1 MRAQPNGD
9 YLPPPST
16 LAAQLVR
23 DHAGTSKKSTI
34 TDVSATFGQLLQEIL
49 NNAEI
54 PETKPEVNYKLIRVV
69 TEAGLDV
76 LAQDN
81 PFAQWDVLLPQ
92 ARDSLLV
99 IESTIRRQPELLF
112 YGFAESVTNDAN
124 RPSLRLLLWL
134 FPKLLCI
141 ASHPRCTILQPSI
154 SRLLGTVVDSLAN
167 SISLWQ
173 HAKVAVM
180 MYFACLD
187 DIYTALA
194 SLSSISNHEATLDI
208 RLPPVRSIS
217 DMSYGSEPPTTVA
230 PGFQHSV
237 NSILGAL
244 QVANSLLLGLSG
256 LVNEGPAFKVLPLG
270 THILAS
276 RSFDALDILGDVI
289 FKLRQPLTK
298 NDAFLRVLDTF
309 TSVMRRFCC
318 SDTPVLWLR
327 LDKANHSAMRF
338 VLTFLQVHLSMV
350 FPPGLQERLAGAIR
364 LLIDVP
370 SQMMTEDHGAD
381 VMITK
386 TLQRVYTDENNIWN
400 QSNEALRSAIR
411 DLVTHM
417 NIQLSEEAKRQ
428 AGSFGENDSS
438 DESMS
443 GMATNGS
450 LEKAGVHGGLA
461 LSKRS
466 LRRSDRA
473 QKASSSTSK
482 QEIYNRLTGLLADR
496 SSSDIT
502 GLAGVAEASYAALK
516 DDHKDILWDTLS
528 RCFCVIAGSL
538 NDDLCDL
545 CHSEVRKSAPLSN
558 LSDQDSNDM
567 KELGRLMSEL
577 LNTLD
582 LQQSKQRRIVATLCV
597 RSFILHCQ
605 LPDYLDLGKS
615 SFGEWCLRALNSSNR
630 ELRMVASRALVAYLR
645 HDIDRTIRDSNR
657 QSALDYLRALSDRA
671 TLGQHDTL
679 ISAWGQVAVTCG
691 ESELNLALLRLV
703 DFLGHPNA
711 LVCGLAS
718 TELEHIASSLNLTPQ
733 ALFKPFWR
741 SIAVTVVQDLHTNP
755 QKCQLL
761 ADYLGTSVNQFL
773 TNTQTETLPL
783 LLLTKKRDTLQRLA
797 TARGPNVKLQ
807 DICTQPRKN
816 LAVIL
821 ALLLSQPSN
830 DIETTAMDILAECVP
845 SFKDQELANIV
856 RIDPVPI
863 VVEMLKSAGDE
874 DANRKGRIIN
884 GIQTLA
890 VLVER
895 RPGQSKAS
903 AKQNK
908 LLASFFETQIL
919 GIMTQFSDT
928 IEKADESV
936 PQNEKIRCLYAVKE
950 MINLAR
956 THISIAVPQIRA
968 CLQSA
973 FDQPGLVDAAMSA
986 WLAMMNTF
994 EAEEVVNLLDHM
1006 FAVTVQH
1013 WSELTAE
1020 LQKEVHDT
1028 VAHVLKTHSNLI
1040 RDSIITVPSLAG
1052 IQLMSK
1058 FEAEISRLKAAE
1070 SSEVHLAA
1078 FGRRLQNE
1086 NSSVVLQG
1094 ARELYTWLQANQT
1107 FVHESAISEP
1117 PLPVLSTLLRSLL
1130 DVCVKYGS
1138 SSKNSSIA
1146 SVSAQC
1152 LGLIG
1157 CLDPNHIEATATT
1170 KQTMVMSNFD
1180 KAAEVVDWVA
1190 VLFDSVL
1197 VPAFKS
1203 TNNARAQGFL
1213 AFVMQELLRFS
1224 GYNEVASV
1232 RLRASQSSPTYTRW
1246 IELPESTRNILTP
1259 FLTSRY
1265 ALTSTVNVRPVKY
1278 PIFDRAISHSTWLK
1292 TWVYDMLWRARG
1304 ENASSMFP
1312 TLARVIKGHDLAIA
1326 NFLLPYAALNI
1337 ILGGPQAEVDAVA
1350 NEMLIVLSTES
1361 SIHSEQD
1368 AIRQC
1373 SQNIFAVLDYMSRWV
1388 QTKKQDMAALRA
1400 AAVRAGHSPKDFEE
1414 AADLG
1419 RIASVERVITSIPAN
1434 IIAQRAIECGS
1445 YARALFHWEDFI
1457 RDQCSKPDTKVEA
1470 RNAMY
1475 DRLQTIYSQIDEP
1488 DGLDGIAAQLNV
1500 LTPDQQAFQHRR
1512 AGRWSAAQSWYEIES
1527 MRRPNDSDIQLGLLS
1542 CLKESGQF
1550 NQVIRISS
1558 GNMVNNGNKS
1568 VKDTLLDTKL
1578 LSFMAEAGWMT
1589 ENIGLLHKQLSWVP
1603 TDMSVPDFNVSVGRI
1618 LITSATGHD
1627 EFKQQISKLRASIVK
1642 NMSAANVASLQACHS
1657 TLLDLHVL
1665 SEMESISHF
1674 SRGAKTAAD
1683 SNQLA
1688 SMLDKRLAILGSYIS
1703 DKQYVL
1709 GIRRAMMMAV
1719 NSNKSTLE
1727 IGSLWLTT
1735 AKLARKS
1742 NVPAMANFAVLRA
1755 AQCGDDSSKIE
1766 QARLLWKDG
1775 QHRQAIHNLEGA
1787 IASNV
1792 FAAYDRRMEQNS
1804 NPEEAQAKQN
1814 ALSARAHLLLAKWLD
1829 SSGQTQAHMVTSKYQ
1844 YAARTFARWEKGHYY
1859 LGKHYNKLLEAEK
1872 ALPTGKQSEAYTT
1885 GETTKL
1891 VIENYLRS
1899 VPFGTKYWFQT
1910 IPKVITLWLDL
1921 GMDCLQRPRDL
1932 NLEVFER
1939 RKKHL
1944 DLVHKQLKKY
1954 FDRVPPYIFYTS
1966 LPQMISRI
1974 SHPNDK
1980 VSEVLSMIIQKI
1992 VSSHPSQALWSLL
2005 PVSRAT
2011 QADRAKRGMEII
2023 HRLKDAKSRTKSDS
2037 ASLDLRTMVMQG
2049 QKLQEGLLQACE
2061 IHIEGRATNVSLS
2074 RDLQFSHKLAP
2085 STLVVPFQFA
2095 LTPNVPTV
2103 QDATH
2108 IRHFKGF
2115 ASDKVTIASFA
2126 DEVLVL
2132 SSLQRPRKLTVR
2144 GSDGKSYG
2152 LLCKPKDDLRKDQ
2165 RLMEFNTMINRSL
2178 KRDAESSKRRLYIKT
2193 YGVTPLSEESGTIEW
2208 VEGIK
2213 PLRDI
2218 LIKLYNRKGIHPNYT
2233 ELRNLLGEA
2242 CAESKNVVIFT
2253 DKIMPTF
2260 PPILHEWF
2268 VEIFP
2273 EPDTWFAAR
2282 LRYARSAAV
2291 MSIVGHVL
2299 GLGDRHGENILLEES
2314 TGGVF
2319 HVDFNC
2325 LFDKGLTFEKPELVP
2340 FRLTHNMVDAMGC
2353 YGVEGPFRKSSELTL
2368 QLLRQ
2373 HMDTLMNILETFVH
2387 DPTTDFIGKKKRTTH
2402 GVPETPQEVLDS
2414 VLSKLKGYLR
2424 GESVPLSVEGHVD
2437 ALIKQATDP
2446 WNLCR
2451 MYIGWCSFL

>member
-1 MRAQPNGD
+1 MVGRTVNGLSNGD
-9 YLPPPST
+9 YVPPPST

-23 DHAGTSKKSTI
+23 DHAGTSNNPTTTNISG
-34 TDVSATFGQLLQEIL
+34 TFGRLLHEIL
-49 NNAEI
+49 NNSDV
-54 PETKPEVNYKLIRVV
+54 PETDPEVNFKLIRVV
-69 TEAGLDV
+69 AEAGLDV

-81 PFAQWDVLLPQ
+81 PFAQWDILLPQ
-92 ARDSLLV
+92 AGDSLKV
-99 IESTIRRQPELLF
+99 IESTIKRQPEVLF
-112 YGFAESVTNDAN
+112 YDFEAPTNG

-134 FPKLLCI
+134 FPKLLCLT
-141 ASHPRCTILQPSI
+141 AHPQCSTLGPLL
-154 SRLLGTVVDSLAN
+154 SRLLASIIDSLAN
-167 SISLWQ
+167 MIAWWQ
-173 HAKVAVM
+173 HAKAVVV
-180 MYFACLD
+180 MYFDCLD
-187 DIYTALA
+187 DIITALGSITSMSGA
-194 SLSSISNHEATLDI
+194 RNPFNVHLPPARSISN
-208 RLPPVRSIS
+208 
-217 DMSYGSEPPTTVA
+217 MGYGSEQPTTVA
-230 PGFQHSV
+230 SGSQHQLNTIPGAIHAATV
-237 NSILGAL
+237 I
-244 QVANSLLLGLSG
+244 LSG
-256 LVNEGPAFKVLPLG
+256 LSDLLSEGPALRVLPLG
-270 THILAS
+270 VHILTS
-276 RSFDALDILGDVI
+276 RSFDALDALSDAT
-289 FKLRQPLTK
+289 FKLRQALTK
-298 NDAFLRVLDTF
+298 NDTLSRLLDGILST
-309 TSVMRRFCC
+309 MRRFCGLP
-318 SDTPVLWLR
+318 TPIAWLNI
-327 LDKANHSAMRF
+327 DKANHTARRF
-338 VLTFLQVHLSMV
+338 VLNFLQAHLEKAFV
-350 FPPGLQERLAGAIR
+350 GGLQDKLASALG
-364 LLIDVP
+364 LLLDVP
-370 SQMMTEDHGAD
+370 SRLTEDHGMDA
-381 VMITK
+381 MITRAV
-386 TLQRVYTDENNIWN
+386 QRVCEDENSWS
-400 QSNEALRSAIR
+400 QSHQALRLALQDFVSS
-411 DLVTHM
+411 L
-417 NIQLSEEAKRQ
+417 NIQLSGNAKKRIGLTGGNNSFDEE
-428 AGSFGENDSS
+428 
-438 DESMS
+438 MS
-443 GMATNGS
+443 GVATDGS
-450 LEKAGVHGGLA
+450 INVAGLLGSTA
-461 LSKRS
+461 LPKRK
-466 LRRSDRA
+466 LRRPKQCQLVDN
-473 QKASSSTSK
+473 TTGK
-482 QEIYNRLTGLLADR
+482 QEIYKQLTSLLADR
-496 SSSDIT
+496 PSSDIT
-502 GLAGVAEASYAALK
+502 GLAGVTETSYAALEDSQK
-516 DDHKDILWDTLS
+516 DVLWSVLC
-528 RCFCVIAGSL
+528 RCFCVMSDTLKG
-538 NDDLCDL
+538 DVCDL
-545 CHSEVRKSAPLSN
+545 CHSDAHKATPPKGALEPDIN
-558 LSDQDSNDM
+558 GM
-567 KELGRLMSEL
+567 KELGLTMLEL
-577 LNTLD
+577 LNSRD
-582 LQQSKQRRIVATLCV
+582 LQQSQHRRVLAVLCI
-597 RSFILHCQ
+597 RSFILHSQ
-605 LPDYLDLGKS
+605 LPEYLDLQKS
-615 SFGEWCLRALNSSNR
+615 PFGEWCLRALNSSTR
-630 ELRMVASRALVAYLR
+630 ELRLAASRTLVAFLR
-645 HDIDRTIRDSNR
+645 DDIDRNIRDNNR
-657 QSALDYLRALSDRA
+657 RLALEYLRTLSDRA
-671 TLGQHDTL
+671 NLSQIDTL
-679 ISAWGQVAVTCG
+679 ISAWGQVAIACD
-691 ESELNLALLRLV
+691 ESELNLALLQLV
-703 DFLGHPNA
+703 DYLGHPNSLICA
-711 LVCGLAS
+711 LAT
-718 TELEHIASSLNLTPQ
+718 TELEHIATALDMTPS
-733 ALFKPFWR
+733 ALLRPFWR
-741 SIAVTVVQDLHTNP
+741 SIAVAAVQDLHTKP
-755 QKCQLL
+755 QRCQQL
-761 ADYLGTSVNQFL
+761 ADFLGIGVNQFL
-773 TNTQTETLPL
+773 INTQAETLPSL
-783 LLLTKKRDTLQRLA
+783 ILTKKKETLQRIA
-797 TARGPNVKLQ
+797 AARGPNVKLQ
-807 DICTQPRKN
+807 DLCTQPRTN
-816 LAVIL
+816 LAAIL
-821 ALLLSQPSN
+821 ALLLSQASN
-830 DIETTAMDILAECVP
+830 DIETTAMGILAECVP
-845 SFKDQELANIV
+845 SLRDQELANLI
-856 RIDPVPI
+856 RIDPVLI
-863 VVEMLKSAGDE
+863 VIEMLKAAGDE
-874 DANRKGRIIN
+874 DVSRKGRIVHA
-884 GIQTLA
+884 IQTLA

-903 AKQNK
+903 AKHSK
-908 LLASFFETQIL
+908 LLGSFFETQIL
-919 GIMTQFSDT
+919 GIMTILSDT
-928 IEKADESV
+928 IEKADDSV
-936 PQNEKIRCLYAVKE
+936 SQYEKIRCLHAVEE

-956 THISIAVPQIRA
+956 THISIAIPQIRA

-973 FDQPGLVDAAMSA
+973 IDQPGLVDAAMSA
-986 WLAMMNTF
+986 WLAMMRTF
-994 EAEEVVNLLDHM
+994 EPEEVVHLLDHL
-1006 FAVTVQH
+1006 FAITVQH
-1013 WSELTAE
+1013 WSELSSE
-1020 LQKEVHDT
+1020 LQQNVHDT

-1040 RDSIITVPSLAG
+1040 RESVITVPSLAN

-1058 FEAEISRLKAAE
+1058 FEAEISRLRAAANPE
-1070 SSEVHLAA
+1070 AHVAA
-1078 FGRRLQNE
+1078 FAKRLQNE
-1086 NSSVVLQG
+1086 NSAIVLQA
-1094 ARELYTWLQANQT
+1094 ARELHNWLELNQT
-1107 FVHESAISEP
+1107 FVHESAVSEP
-1117 PLPVLSTLLRSLL
+1117 PLPVLSTLVRALL
-1130 DVCVKYGS
+1130 DACVKYGS
-1138 SSKNSSIA
+1138 SSKGNPISN
-1146 SVSAQC
+1146 VSAQC
-1152 LGLIG
+1152 LGLVG
-1157 CLDPNHIEATATT
+1157 CLDPNHIEATVTT

-1203 TNNARAQGFL
+1203 TSNARAQGFL

-1224 GYNEVASV
+1224 GFNEVASV

-1265 ALTSTVNVRPVKY
+1265 ALTSTVNVHPVKY
-1278 PIFDRAISHSTWLK
+1278 PIFDRSVSHSTWLR

-1312 TLARVIKGHDLAIA
+1312 TLARVIKRHDLAIA

-1337 ILGGPQAEVDAVA
+1337 VLGAPQAEVDAIA

-1361 SIHSEQD
+1361 SNHSEQD

-1373 SQNIFAVLDYMSRWV
+1373 SQNVFAILDYMSRWA
-1388 QTKKQDMAALRA
+1388 QTKKQDMAALRV
-1400 AAVRAGHSPKDFEE
+1400 AAVRAGHSPKEFEE

-1419 RIASVERVITSIPAN
+1419 RIRSVEQVMASIPAN

-1457 RDQCSKPDTKVEA
+1457 RGQCSKPETDAED

-1475 DRLQTIYSQIDEP
+1475 DRLQSIYSQIDEP
-1488 DGLDGIAAQLNV
+1488 DGLDGIAAQLNI
-1500 LTPDQQAFQHRR
+1500 LSPDQQAFQHRR

-1527 MRRPNDSDIQLGLLS
+1527 MQRPNDSDIQLGLLS

-1550 NQVIRISS
+1550 NQVIRVASD
-1558 GNMVNNGNKS
+1558 NMKSANNR
-1568 VKDTLLDTKL
+1568 VADTVLDTKL
-1578 LSFMAEAGWMT
+1578 LSFVTEASWMAENMT
-1589 ENIGLLHKQLSWVP
+1589 LLHNELSQIP
-1603 TDMSVPDFNVSVGRI
+1603 SDMSVPDFNVSVGRI
-1618 LITSATGHD
+1618 LITSAVSQD
-1627 EFKQQISKLRASIVK
+1627 EATNQISTLRASIVK
-1642 NMSAANVASLQACHS
+1642 NMSAANVASLQACHG
-1657 TLLDLHVL
+1657 TLLNLHVL
-1665 SEMESISHF
+1665 SEMEAISHF
-1674 SRGAKTAAD
+1674 SKSERDALD
-1683 SNQLA
+1683 SAQLI
-1688 SMLDKRLAILGSYIS
+1688 STLDKRLAILGSYIS

-1709 GIRRAMMMAV
+1709 GIRRAMLLAV
-1719 NSNKSTLE
+1719 NRNKPNFEVGVS
-1727 IGSLWLTT
+1727 WLTT
-1735 AKLARKS
+1735 AKLARKA

-1755 AQCGDDSSKIE
+1755 AQCGDDSSRIE

-1787 IASNV
+1787 IASNA
-1792 FAAYDRRMEQNS
+1792 FAMYDRFVEAGS

-1829 SSGQTQAHMVTSKYQ
+1829 ASGQTQAHMVTSKYQ
-1844 YAARTFARWEKGHYY
+1844 YAARAYPRWEKGHYY

-1872 ALPTGKQSEAYTT
+1872 ALPAVKQSEAFTT

-1932 NLEVFER
+1932 NPEIFDR

-1944 DLVHKQLKKY
+1944 ELVHKQLKKY
-1954 FDRVPPYIFYTS
+1954 FERVPPYVFYAS

-1980 VSEVLSMIIQKI
+1980 VSELLSMIIQKI
-1992 VSSHPSQALWSLL
+1992 VSTHPSQALWSLL
-2005 PVSRAT
+2005 PVARAT
-2011 QADRAKRGMEII
+2011 QADRAKRGLEII
-2023 HRLKDAKSRTKSDS
+2023 NRLKDGKGRTKSDS
-2037 ASLDLRTMVMQG
+2037 AGLDLRTMVMQG

-2061 IHIEGRATNVSLS
+2061 IHIEGRATNVSLT

-2085 STLVVPFQFA
+2085 SPLVVPFQSA

-2103 QDATH
+2103 QEASH

-2115 ASDKVTIASFA
+2115 SVDKVTIASFS

-2144 GSDGKSYG
+2144 GSDGKPYG

-2218 LIKLYNRKGIHPNYT
+2218 LIRLYNRKGIHPNYT
-2233 ELRNLLGEA
+2233 ELRTLLGEA
-2242 CAESKNVVIFT
+2242 CADSANVGIFT
-2253 DKIMPTF
+2253 KRIMPTF

-2451 MYIGWCSFL
+2451 MYIG